1 MDNEARAGYGHMA
14 IQNGSPDYGDNEFS
28 EDATDTVANILH
40 AIHEQ
45 GADPAQVLRCAVM
58 HFEAEAGEGAAVN
71 FLAGDPAPERPPVTT
86 LDRVLCY
93 AARRTSFD
101 GDECVIHDQVPH
113 FPVDVGEGGCW
124 LDARLYLHD
133 YEVESAVQHAV
144 DSGVLTAEEAAGIP
158 TVEED

>member
-71 FLAGDPAPERPPVTT
+71 FAPPAERVRDRGHGRPVEGFVVQERRRRVGRRAQAPLHTRIHHHRR
-86 LDRVLCY
+86 DR
-93 AARRTSFD
+93 
-101 GDECVIHDQVPH
+101 DQ
-113 FPVDVGEGGCW
+113 
-124 LDARLYLHD
+124 
-133 YEVESAVQHAV
+133 
-144 DSGVLTAEEAAGIP
+144 
-158 TVEED
+158 